1 MRTHPSRQ
9 SDRASIAPVNPQEK
23 DLAAAASQIA
33 GASRGKQMAGGL
45 TGLSSQPRRR
55 RVPSRKSQWQQSARL
70 QSAGP
75 SRGVLHARQIQ
86 SPRIIH
92 TFQHSCCARYAL
104 RFSSPQNA
112 DGFHL
117 PRVHFPPLACRHILV
132 IAVGDAR
139 CAGLGKYSVVNVLDE
154 HERTMAFAEIAL
166 GQIKSLR
173 QTAIPRNYEIWYVY
187 ATGYNPPLNKIINE
201 TLARNGRLTESDL
214 EQIYETYLSHL
225 KITDRIDKVGA
236 RVIGE
241 IDDVMSL
248 ITDALGVS
256 VSYDATLSEA
266 NEKLSAAGDR
276 DTVKPIIEML
286 IKATGEMRETNTAL
300 EERLTLSKTEISNL
314 QQSLEAIRA
323 ESLTDPLT
331 GLGNRKYF
339 DRMIDVAV
347 QNALANNE
355 PLSLLMFD
363 IDHFKSFNDSYGHLT
378 GDQVLR
384 LVSNSLKQTI
394 KGQDITARY
403 GGEEFAVVLPNTAL
417 RQALTVADHIRRA
430 VMAKEL
436 KKKSTGE
443 ILGRVT
449 ISVGV
454 SMLKPGDDTDALIE
468 RADACLY
475 VAKRNGRNR
484 VICEVDPEYA
494 TENHGQACVS
504 KAAG

>member
-1 MRTHPSRQ
+1 M
-9 SDRASIAPVNPQEK
+9 
-23 DLAAAASQIA
+23 
-33 GASRGKQMAGGL
+33 GK
-45 TGLSSQPRRR
+45 
-55 RVPSRKSQWQQSARL
+55 
-70 QSAGP
+70 
-75 SRGVLHARQIQ
+75 
-86 SPRIIH
+86 
-92 TFQHSCCARYAL
+92 F
-104 RFSSPQNA
+104 
-112 DGFHL
+112 
-117 PRVHFPPLACRHILV
+117 
-132 IAVGDAR
+132 
-139 CAGLGKYSVVNVLDE
+139 SVVKVLDE
-154 HERTMAFAEIAL
+154 HERTMAFAEVAL
-166 GQIKSLR
+166 GQIRSLR
-173 QTAIPRNYEIWYVY
+173 QTAIPRNYEIWYIY
-187 ATGYNPPLNKIINE
+187 ATGYNAPLNKIINE
-201 TLARNGRLTESDL
+201 TLARHGKLTEADL

-225 KITDRIDKVGA
+225 KTTDRIDKVGA

-241 IDDVMSL
+241 IDDVMRL
-248 ITDALGVS
+248 IADALGMS
-256 VSYDATLSEA
+256 ASYDASLSGA
-266 NEKLSAAGDR
+266 SEKLRTARSAEQ
-276 DTVKPIIEML
+276 VKTIVESL
-286 IKATGEMRETNTAL
+286 LRSTHEMRETNKAL
-300 EERLTLSKTEISNL
+300 EQRLSLSKNEISNL

-339 DRMIDVAV
+339 DRMIEMAV

-384 LVSNSLKQTI
+384 LVGMSLKQTI

-449 ISVGV
+449 ISIGV

-468 RADACLY
+468 RADGCLY
-475 VAKRNGRNR
+475 AAKRNGRNR
-484 VICEVDPEYA
+484 VICELDPEYA
-494 TENHGQACVS
+494 AETQSQVA
-504 KAAG
+504 

>member
-1 MRTHPSRQ
+1 
-9 SDRASIAPVNPQEK
+9 VVK
-23 DLAAAASQIA
+23 
-33 GASRGKQMAGGL
+33 
-45 TGLSSQPRRR
+45 
-55 RVPSRKSQWQQSARL
+55 VP
-70 QSAGP
+70 
-75 SRGVLHARQIQ
+75 
-86 SPRIIH
+86 
-92 TFQHSCCARYAL
+92 
-104 RFSSPQNA
+104 
-112 DGFHL
+112 
-117 PRVHFPPLACRHILV
+117 
-132 IAVGDAR
+132 
-139 CAGLGKYSVVNVLDE
+139 DE
-154 HERTMAFAEIAL
+154 HERTMAFAEVAL

-173 QTAIPRNYEIWYVY
+173 QTAVPRNYEIWYVY
-187 ATGYNPPLNKIINE
+187 ATGYNAPLNKVINE
-201 TLARNGRLTESDL
+201 TLARNGRLTEADL
-214 EQIYETYLSHL
+214 EQIYETYLSHI
-225 KITDRIDKVGA
+225 KTTDRIDKVGA

-241 IDDVMSL
+241 IDDVMKL
-248 ITDALGVS
+248 LTDALAMSTNYGVS
-256 VSYDATLSEA
+256 LDSAS
-266 NEKLSAAGDR
+266 EKLTAAKNTQQVKAIVDTLVKSTRAMR
-276 DTVKPIIEML
+276 DTNK
-286 IKATGEMRETNTAL
+286 AL
-300 EERLTLSKTEISNL
+300 EDRLTLSKSEISNL

-339 DRMIDVAV
+339 DRMIEMAV
-347 QNALANNE
+347 QHALAFNE

-384 LVSNSLKQTI
+384 LVGMSLKQTI

-454 SMLKPGDDTDALIE
+454 SMLKPSDDTDSLIE

-475 VAKRNGRNR
+475 AAKRAGRNR
-484 VICEVDPEYA
+484 VICEVDPEYTA
-494 TENHGQACVS
+494 EMQIQVA
-504 KAAG
+504 

>member
-1 MRTHPSRQ
+1 MT
-9 SDRASIAPVNPQEK
+9 K
-23 DLAAAASQIA
+23 
-33 GASRGKQMAGGL
+33 
-45 TGLSSQPRRR
+45 
-55 RVPSRKSQWQQSARL
+55 
-70 QSAGP
+70 
-75 SRGVLHARQIQ
+75 
-86 SPRIIH
+86 
-92 TFQHSCCARYAL
+92 
-104 RFSSPQNA
+104 
-112 DGFHL
+112 
-117 PRVHFPPLACRHILV
+117 
-132 IAVGDAR
+132 
-139 CAGLGKYSVVNVLDE
+139 VLDE
-154 HERTMAFAEIAL
+154 HERTLAFAEVAL

-173 QTAIPRNYEIWYVY
+173 QTAVPRNYEIWYVY
-187 ATGYNPPLNKIINE
+187 ATGYNSALNKIINE
-201 TLARNGRLTESDL
+201 TLARNGKLTEADL
-214 EQIYETYLSHL
+214 EQIYETYLSQI
-225 KITDRIDKVGA
+225 KTTDRIDKVGA

-241 IDDVMSL
+241 IDDVMTL
-248 ITDALGVS
+248 IDDALGMS
-256 VSYDATLSEA
+256 ASYDDTLSGATKE
-266 NEKLSAAGDR
+266 LSVAKNPDQ
-276 DTVKPIIEML
+276 VKAIVQSL
-286 IKATGEMRETNTAL
+286 TKSTREMRETNRAL
-300 EERLTLSKTEISNL
+300 RDRLRLSKSEISDL

-339 DRMIDVAV
+339 DRSIDVAV
-347 QNALANNE
+347 ENALASGE

-384 LVSNSLKQTI
+384 LVGMSLKQTI

-454 SMLKPGDDTDALIE
+454 SMLKPGDDTDSLIE

-475 VAKRNGRNR
+475 AAKRNGRNR
-484 VICEVDPEYA
+484 VVCEADPEYA
-494 TENHGQACVS
+494 AETHGRVA
-504 KAAG
+504 

>member
-1 MRTHPSRQ
+1 MGTYY
-9 SDRASIAPVNPQEK
+9 V
-23 DLAAAASQIA
+23 
-33 GASRGKQMAGGL
+33 GK
-45 TGLSSQPRRR
+45 
-55 RVPSRKSQWQQSARL
+55 
-70 QSAGP
+70 
-75 SRGVLHARQIQ
+75 
-86 SPRIIH
+86 
-92 TFQHSCCARYAL
+92 
-104 RFSSPQNA
+104 
-112 DGFHL
+112 
-117 PRVHFPPLACRHILV
+117 
-132 IAVGDAR
+132 
-139 CAGLGKYSVVNVLDE
+139 VLDE
-154 HERTMAFAEIAL
+154 HERTMAFAEVAL
-166 GQIKSLR
+166 GQIRSLR

-187 ATGYNPPLNKIINE
+187 ATGYNAQLNKIINE
-201 TLARNGRLTESDL
+201 TLARNGKLTEADL
-214 EQIYETYLSHL
+214 EQIYDTYLSHI
-225 KITDRIDKVGA
+225 KTTDRIDKVGA

-241 IDDVMSL
+241 IDDVMGL
-248 ITDALGVS
+248 LTDALS
-256 VSYDATLSEA
+256 MSSSYDASLDGASR
-266 NEKLSAAGDR
+266 KLSDANTREQVQAVVESLVKSTREMR
-276 DTVKPIIEML
+276 DTNKV
-286 IKATGEMRETNTAL
+286 L
-300 EERLTLSKTEISNL
+300 EERLLLSKNEISNL

-339 DRMIDVAV
+339 DRMIEQAV
-347 QNALANNE
+347 QHALAQNE

-384 LVSNSLKQTI
+384 LVGMSLKQTI

-454 SMLKPGDDTDALIE
+454 SILKQDDDTDSLIE

-475 VAKRNGRNR
+475 AAKRNGRNR
-484 VICEVDPEYA
+484 VICEVDPEYSA
-494 TENHGQACVS
+494 EVQGQVA
-504 KAAG
+504 

>member
-1 MRTHPSRQ
+1 ME
-9 SDRASIAPVNPQEK
+9 PVFTRC
-23 DLAAAASQIA
+23 S
-33 GASRGKQMAGGL
+33 
-45 TGLSSQPRRR
+45 
-55 RVPSRKSQWQQSARL
+55 
-70 QSAGP
+70 
-75 SRGVLHARQIQ
+75 
-86 SPRIIH
+86 
-92 TFQHSCCARYAL
+92 
-104 RFSSPQNA
+104 FSSPN
-112 DGFHL
+112 
-117 PRVHFPPLACRHILV
+117 LAAIILV
-132 IAVGDAR
+132 IAAGQKAALLVIGD
-139 CAGLGKYSVVNVLDE
+139 GSVVKLLDE
-154 HERTMAFAEIAL
+154 HERTMAFAEVAL
-166 GQIKSLR
+166 GQIRSLK

-187 ATGYNPPLNKIINE
+187 ATGYNAPLNKIINE
-201 TLARNGRLTESDL
+201 TLARSGRLTEADL
-214 EQIYETYLSHL
+214 EQIYETYLSHI
-225 KITDRIDKVGA
+225 KTTDRIDKVGA

-241 IDDVMSL
+241 IDDVMTL
-248 ITDALGVS
+248 IDDALGMS
-256 VSYDATLSEA
+256 ASYDDTLSRA
-266 NEKLSAAGDR
+266 TEKLAVAQNR
-276 DTVKPIIEML
+276 DQVKTIIDTLM
-286 IKATGEMRETNTAL
+286 KSTREMRETNKAL
-300 EERLTLSKTEISNL
+300 QDRLTLSKSEIGDL

-339 DRMIDVAV
+339 DRSIDMAV
-347 QNALANNE
+347 QNALANGE

-384 LVSNSLKQTI
+384 LVGMSLKQTI

-454 SMLKPGDDTDALIE
+454 SMLKPGDDTDSLIE

-475 VAKRNGRNR
+475 AAKRNGRNR
-484 VICEVDPEYA
+484 VVCEADPEYA
-494 TENHGQACVS
+494 AETQGQVA
-504 KAAG
+504 

>member
-1 MRTHPSRQ
+1 MFTARSFSSVSLEPLFI
-9 SDRASIAPVNPQEK
+9 DFCF
-23 DLAAAASQIA
+23 
-33 GASRGKQMAGGL
+33 AGG
-45 TGLSSQPRRR
+45 
-55 RVPSRKSQWQQSARL
+55 VA
-70 QSAGP
+70 
-75 SRGVLHARQIQ
+75 QI
-86 SPRIIH
+86 
-92 TFQHSCCARYAL
+92 L
-104 RFSSPQNA
+104 RN
-112 DGFHL
+112 
-117 PRVHFPPLACRHILV
+117 I
-132 IAVGDAR
+132 
-139 CAGLGKYSVVNVLDE
+139 VVVKVLDE
-154 HERTMAFAEIAL
+154 HERTMAFAEVAL
-166 GQIKSLR
+166 SQIKSLR
-173 QTAIPRNYEIWYVY
+173 HTANPRNYEIWYVY
-187 ATGYNPPLNKIINE
+187 ATGYNLQLNKVINE
-201 TLARNGRLTESDL
+201 TLARNGKLTEPELDQL
-214 EQIYETYLSHL
+214 YETYLSHL
-225 KITDRIDKVGA
+225 KTTDRIDKVGA

-241 IDDVMSL
+241 IDDVMDL
-248 ITDALGVS
+248 ITEALGMTA
-256 VSYDATLSEA
+256 SYDASLA
-266 NEKLSAAGDR
+266 GADQQLAAA
-276 DTVKPIIEML
+276 TSHEQLVEIIEL
-286 IKATGEMRETNTAL
+286 LAKSTQQMRETNRAL
-300 EERLTLSKTEISNL
+300 EDRLSLSKSEISGL

-339 DRMIDVAV
+339 DRMIDMTV
-347 QNALANNE
+347 QTALANSQ

-384 LVSNSLKQTI
+384 LVGMSLKHVI

-475 VAKRNGRNR
+475 AAKRNGRNR
-484 VICEVDPEYA
+484 VICEVDPEYVA
-494 TENHGQACVS
+494 ETQSQVA
-504 KAAG
+504 